1 MQLLVGVNLTESQIE
16 NSTLSTSYDVYIK
29 QRIVEITVIYLCLF
43 PLIVCFGISGNILT
57 VTMLFKET
65 ETSTTVIYLKHLALV
80 DLFTLTIKGAIAVC
94 VWWQLFRP
102 EQYLTWK
109 VNTFTLNQLTY
120 FSEKISKY
128 ITMGIVFERIVA
140 VTWPFKIK
148 DICTPTRTRITVGVI
163 YAVILAV
170 SVPFIVDVFIF
181 FNNTDTGNQGYP
193 SVFAEG
199 KNYFISR
206 LTNDKA
212 LIITFLINRTIHFL
226 PVPLIII
233 GNMVI
238 IAGLRKK
245 DIVKSSSVG
254 ENKHRKRQERQ
265 VTKMCLIISVT
276 FLCLCGPQDIS
287 AFILFIQGMQV
298 NNTTRFTIEIL
309 ATLTLMNSAV
319 NFVVYA
325 VMSTKY
331 RQGYVDILTCG
342 RRQPVLH
349 NEQQYTRDNT
359 QNKEQQYTRD
369 STQNKEQQYTRD
381 SIQNKEQQYTRDIRV
396 L

>member
-1 MQLLVGVNLTESQIE
+1 MHVLVRVNLTGSQIE
-16 NSTLSTSYDVYIK
+16 NSTLSTSSDVYIK
-29 QRIVEITVIYLCLF
+29 QRIVEITVIYLCFF
-43 PLIVCFGISGNILT
+43 PLMVSFGIFGNILT
-57 VTMLFKET
+57 VIMLFKET
-65 ETSTTVIYLKHLALV
+65 EISTTSIYLKHLALV
-80 DLFTLTIKGAIAVC
+80 DLFTLTIKGAITVC

-120 FSEKISKY
+120 FSEKISKC

-140 VTWPFKIK
+140 VDWPFKIK
-148 DICTPTRTRITVGVI
+148 DICTPLRTKIVVFVI
-163 YAVILAV
+163 YVIVLAV
-170 SVPFIVDVFIF
+170 SLPFIFYVFIF
-181 FNNTDTGNQGYP
+181 FNNIDTVMQGHS

-199 KNYFISR
+199 KTYFISR
-206 LTNDKA
+206 LANDKA
-212 LIITFLINRTIHFL
+212 LIITFLINRTVHFL
-226 PVPLIII
+226 PVPLIVI
-233 GNMVI
+233 GNIVI
-238 IAGLRKK
+238 IAGLRKR
-245 DIVKSSSVG
+245 DIIKSSSVG

-331 RQGYVDILTCG
+331 RQGYVAILTCG
-342 RRQPVLH
+342 RRQPV
-349 NEQQYTRDNT
+349 

-381 SIQNKEQQYTRDIRV
+381 SNV